1 MQLTQQEILVLRKT
15 FLFHQLTPAS
25 YMKLSEQN
33 LPGAFRTELRT
44 GQRLEWPQ
52 RRENF
57 LGVVIAGEL
66 VERREPAFS
75 DRPLKEGSV
84 LGVIDLFSREHAPQR
99 EIEALSRS
107 RMVFFSASQI
117 RALFDACPGMM
128 MRYINFLT
136 ARVQEIRW
144 EYLMAATPAAIDRVK
159 QYCAVNASPQPDGR
173 TMVALPH
180 SMAALAGRVHMSR
193 STLYRCLEQLEEQ
206 GIVQKQGHT
215 LLILRP
221 EALRKAMEGGQGM
234 P

>member
-33 LPGAFRTELRT
+33 LPGAFRTELRV

-52 RRENF
+52 RRENL

-66 VERREPAFS
+66 VERREPTFS

-84 LGVIDLFSREHAPQR
+84 LGVVDLFSREHAPQR

-107 RMVFFSASQI
+107 RLVFF
-117 RALFDACPGMM
+117 
-128 MRYINFLT
+128 T

-159 QYCAVNASPQPDGR
+159 KYCAVNAEPQEDG
-173 TMVALPH
+173 TAAVTLPR

-215 LLILRP
+215 LQILRP
-221 EALRKAMEGGQGM
+221 EALEKTMEGGQGM